1 MCYLLKGLAME
12 DQTLKIEGT
21 VENVLFR
28 NDSNGYTVLDI
39 DTGGELVTA
48 VGELGDV
55 ESGEILIIEGIYV
68 THPKFGVQFKAE
80 YCERKLPNTSVNICK
95 YLSSG
100 AIKGIGPAL
109 AQKLSTYSANRL
121 LKLWKRIPGVSLK
134 SKAYPPKMRRHC
146 QRGSKNI

>member
-1 MCYLLKGLAME
+1 ME

-80 YCERKLPNTSVNICK
+80 Y
-95 YLSSG
+95 
-100 AIKGIGPAL
+100 
-109 AQKLSTYSANRL
+109 
-121 LKLWKRIPGVSLK
+121 
-134 SKAYPPKMRRHC
+134 
-146 QRGSKNI
+146 

>member
-1 MCYLLKGLAME
+1 ME

-68 THPKFGVQFKAE
+68 TIRNSE
-80 YCERKLPNTSVNICK
+80 YNSRPNTVNASFPTH
-95 YLSSG
+95 L
-100 AIKGIGPAL
+100 
-109 AQKLSTYSANRL
+109 
-121 LKLWKRIPGVSLK
+121 
-134 SKAYPPKMRRHC
+134 
-146 QRGSKNI
+146 

>member
-1 MCYLLKGLAME
+1 ME

-68 THPKFGVQFKAE
+68 THPKF
-80 YCERKLPNTSVNICK
+80 
-95 YLSSG
+95 
-100 AIKGIGPAL
+100 
-109 AQKLSTYSANRL
+109 
-121 LKLWKRIPGVSLK
+121 
-134 SKAYPPKMRRHC
+134 
-146 QRGSKNI
+146 